1 VQALP
6 PHARKAALVAAG
18 VVAAMT
24 VRRTVVRRLAAP
36 GIHAARTVYIG
47 CPVDVLR
54 VAALVEISAAAA
66 NLARTVVRM
75 RRLDPASIAA
85 YVADP
90 TDARAVLGRGRWLPS
105 MTAHVPAPAA
115 GKRTPTRRRKPRTG
129 SSAQLPLP
137 LPGAEGR

>member
-1 VQALP
+1 
-6 PHARKAALVAAG
+6 
-18 VVAAMT
+18 
-24 VRRTVVRRLAAP
+24 
-36 GIHAARTVYIG
+36 
-47 CPVDVLR
+47 VDVLR

-75 RRLDPASIAA
+75 RHLDPASIAA

-105 MTAHVPAPAA
+105 MTAHVPTPPA
-115 GKRTPTRRRKPRTG
+115 GKPRARRRKPRPG

-137 LPGAEGR
+137 LSTTPEGR

>member
-1 VQALP
+1 
-6 PHARKAALVAAG
+6 
-18 VVAAMT
+18 MT

-36 GIHAARTVYIG
+36 GIAAVRTVYIG

-66 NLARTVVRM
+66 NLARTVVRL
-75 RRLDPASIAA
+75 RHLDPAAIAA

-115 GKRTPTRRRKPRTG
+115 GKRTPTRRRKPR
-129 SSAQLPLP
+129 SSNSDQIALPLP
-137 LPGAEGR
+137 AVEGR